1 VEVRPGYKQTE
12 VGVIPEDW
20 RVKSF
25 GELFSYRNGVNAE
38 KESYG
43 QGVRFINVL
52 EPITYSHIYGP
63 EITGQVTLPESVA
76 ASYAVRR
83 GDVLFNRTSET
94 QEEVG
99 LAATYLGSERVV
111 FGGFV
116 IRGRPTDGNLDPTY
130 CGYALRAPSIRL
142 QIIPM
147 GQGAIRSNIGQ
158 SNLSLVLAP
167 VPPLPEQ
174 RAIATALSDVDAL
187 LGALDRLIAKKRDL
201 KLAAM
206 QQLLTGQTRLP
217 GFHGEWEVKRLDSVA
232 DVLKGK
238 ALSKSLTTASG
249 TRLCILYGELFT
261 TYGRV
266 ISEVVGRTNSSE
278 GCPSMW
284 GDVLMPG
291 STTTTG
297 ADLAAASALIMDDVA
312 LGGDIII
319 IRRNGRGYD
328 PVFMANYLTHA
339 RRYEI
344 AELTQGITIHHLY
357 GKDLKSLSLQLP
369 PLPEQAAIAAV
380 LSDMDA
386 ELAALEQRLVKT
398 RALKQGMMQ
407 ELLTGR
413 TRLM

>member
-1 VEVRPGYKQTE
+1 
-12 VGVIPEDW
+12 
-20 RVKSF
+20 
-25 GELFSYRNGVNAE
+25 
-38 KESYG
+38 
-43 QGVRFINVL
+43 
-52 EPITYSHIYGP
+52 
-63 EITGQVTLPESVA
+63 
-76 ASYAVRR
+76 
-83 GDVLFNRTSET
+83 
-94 QEEVG
+94 
-99 LAATYLGSERVV
+99 
-111 FGGFV
+111 
-116 IRGRPTDGNLDPTY
+116 
-130 CGYALRAPSIRL
+130 
-142 QIIPM
+142 
-147 GQGAIRSNIGQ
+147 
-158 SNLSLVLAP
+158 
-167 VPPLPEQ
+167 
-174 RAIATALSDVDAL
+174 
-187 LGALDRLIAKKRDL
+187 
-201 KLAAM
+201 
-206 QQLLTGQTRLP
+206 
-217 GFHGEWEVKRLDSVA
+217 
-232 DVLKGK
+232 
-238 ALSKSLTTASG
+238 
-249 TRLCILYGELFT
+249 
-261 TYGRV
+261 
-266 ISEVVGRTNSSE
+266 
-278 GCPSMW
+278 
-284 GDVLMPG
+284 MPG